1 MHSSGYN
8 QIGIELCIWMW
19 MKTADRRTGLGG
31 YAADL
36 RGHTRTYP
44 FHSGRAFLLKVRG
57 FYEKVTYK

>member
-1 MHSSGYN
+1 
-8 QIGIELCIWMW
+8 